1 MGKLELI
8 GQQLNE
14 VLNIPYRLGQWN
26 SDVKYPYAVGE
37 LTEEPINTEDG
48 HETSEL
54 LITAFHRGADAI
66 LELEEVKEKIKKH
79 FPPIYGLRAK
89 TKNGTIVIFYTGSF
103 FVPTGEADL
112 KKIQINLSIHEWKG
126 DVE

>member
-1 MGKLELI
+1 MGKLEFI
-8 GQQLNE
+8 GKQLNE
-14 VLNIPYRLGQWN
+14 VLSIPYRLGQWN
-26 SDVKYPYAVGE
+26 SVVEYPYSTGE
-37 LTEEPINTEDG
+37 ITEESPTTEDG

-54 LITAFHRGADAI
+54 LITVFHRGKDAL

-79 FPPIYGLRAK
+79 FSPIYGLRDE
-89 TKNGTIVIFYTGSF
+89 TENGTIVIFYNGSF
-103 FVPTGEADL
+103 FIPTGEADL